1 MIHQITGFIH
11 VSDYRRPNSDRTRD
25 AYWRM
30 CVVGAAHILAA
41 GKAPVLVIGAS
52 RAVDGLSASGSWF
65 PGREKQRSL
74 WYRIKQIM
82 RLGWVNL
89 TKVRMYVWA

>member
-1 MIHQITGFIH
+1 MRGVIHQITGFIH
-11 VSDYRRPNSDRTRD
+11 VSDYRRPDSDRTCD

-41 GKAPVLVIGAS
+41 GKAPVLAIGAS
-52 RAVDGLSASGSWF
+52 RAVDGLS
-65 PGREKQRSL
+65 EKQEGLR
-74 WYRIKQIM
+74 YRIKQIM